1 VVLYELL
8 TGATPLDC
16 EMLNKSALDEMQ
28 RLIREAEPPKPST
41 RLRTLGKGLDEV
53 AKHRQA
59 EPTALP
65 RLVHG
70 DLDWIVM
77 KCLEKDRGRRY
88 DTAAAL
94 AQDLQN
100 HLNHQPV
107 MASPPSASYR
117 LRKFLRRHRTAMF
130 AGTAVGLALVLG
142 LALALDE
149 FIEARRERDRALA
162 AEQLAEQHRA
172 EAQKEAQRSSAVM
185 GLLWRMFA
193 GHVRWGKTFTQEQI
207 LDEFCADLT
216 NYPVEDPEVMAQVEG
231 DIAGAYRDLGSSK
244 AREHAARALALRRQA
259 FGPRHLKV
267 AESLW
272 LMACESGPEE
282 GEALVNEGISICRQ
296 FAPQSGLLAGLL
308 GTRSDFQR
316 IKGRFGAARKDLDEA
331 LKIAEKLS
339 DHQEDLLAGTYGELG
354 LLANSMTNLDEAE
367 VWLRRSKEASRKTPR
382 PGCGWGACSTFMLGI
397 VLMNKGN
404 NAEAEQYLREGLADY
419 RLTYGD
425 DHPSARAPLSFLRR
439 LLRGQGR
446 SESELERLWSLPAVQ
461 VVNSTNLPS
470 VAYRLR
476 IQTPGDYQL
485 WLRWYRYDLRSDNIY
500 AQIPELNDGPGGAAA
515 DAWCFTTRSSETN
528 ADRAREPAWMGIAR
542 FECVDDGE
550 ASVPAVWKIS
560 KPGDYTLR
568 LVTGRPG
575 AAVDGFALQL
585 TSLAGPKG
593 VGPLE
598 SEKSGD
604 GAFVERDGRLVVDAA
619 HFSSRVAGKEFRWLA
634 IPREGADDDLHL
646 DHRGTDYLQA
656 RP

>member
-1 VVLYELL
+1 
-8 TGATPLDC
+8 
-16 EMLNKSALDEMQ
+16 
-28 RLIREAEPPKPST
+28 
-41 RLRTLGKGLDEV
+41 V
-53 AKHRQA
+53 AKHRHA

-88 DTAAAL
+88 DTPAAL

-130 AGTAVGLALVLG
+130 AGATVGLALAFGLG
-142 LALALDE
+142 LAVDE
-149 FIEARRERDRALA
+149 FIQARRERDRTLA
-162 AEQLAEQHRA
+162 AEQLAEQRRA
-172 EAQKEAQRSSAVM
+172 EAQKEAQRSGAVM

-216 NYPVEDPEVMAQVEG
+216 NYPVGDPEVMAQVEG

-244 AREHAARALALRRQA
+244 ALEHAARSLALHRQA
-259 FGPRHLKV
+259 FGSRHLKV

-272 LMACESGPEE
+272 PMACDSGPEE
-282 GEALVNEGISICRQ
+282 GEALVNEGISICREV
-296 FAPQSGLLAGLL
+296 APQSGLIAGLL
-308 GTRSDFQR
+308 GTRSDFHR

-331 LKIAEKLS
+331 LAIAEKLS
-339 DHQEDLLAGTYGELG
+339 DNREDLLAGIYGQFG
-354 LLANSMTNLDEAE
+354 LLANDMTNLDEAE
-367 VWLRRSKEASRKTPR
+367 VWLRRAKEASRKTPR
-382 PGCGWGACSTFMLGI
+382 PGCGWGACSTFMLGV

-404 NAEAEQYLREGLADY
+404 NAEAEPYLREGLADY
-419 RLTYGD
+419 RLMYGD
-425 DHPSARAPLSFLRR
+425 DHPSARAALSYLRR

-446 SESELERLWSLPAVQ
+446 SEPELDRLWSLPATQ
-461 VVNSTNLPS
+461 IMNSTNLPS

-485 WLRWYRYDLRSDNIY
+485 YLRWYRYDLRSDNVY
-500 AQIPELNDGPGGAAA
+500 AQIPELNDGPGGVAA
-515 DAWCFTTRSSETN
+515 DAWCFVIRSPEGN
-528 ADRAREPAWMGIAR
+528 ADRTGEPAWMGIAR
-542 FECVDDGE
+542 FETVYDFE
-550 ASVPAVWKIS
+550 ASVPAVWKIV

-568 LVTGRPG
+568 LVTGKPG

-585 TSLAGPKG
+585 TNLPGPKS
-593 VGPLE
+593 VGPPE
-598 SEKSGD
+598 SEKTGE
-604 GAFVERDGRLVVDAA
+604 GLFVERDGRLVVDAV
-619 HFSSRVAGKEFRWLA
+619 HFSSLVDGK
-634 IPREGADDDLHL
+634 
-646 DHRGTDYLQA
+646 
-656 RP
+656 